1 MMLLQKLFPRS
12 GEKPYLLEVRASGWM
27 IMTTVAVAVFTDIFL
42 YGVIVPIVPNVLV
55 DRIGVPQESVQRNIS
70 IALLAYAAGLLA
82 ASPVFGYL
90 ADLYQN
96 RRLFMMVG
104 LLALLGSTVILC
116 LARVLW
122 LFIFGRL
129 VQGMSAAVVWTVG
142 LALITDS
149 FSEENIG
156 KLMGVVSSSMSLGVF
171 LGPLLGGVV
180 YDRAGYY
187 AVFGILF
194 GLICV
199 DILLRVFMLE
209 RKELEKWKHDESEGE
224 RDIGLFRDN
233 AVAISTFNN
242 SSESSTTTSARNVS
256 ERNRRVP
263 LGLKLL
269 KSGRMVNGLYMGVV
283 IAWILSALES
293 ILPLRVET
301 IFHWNT
307 LGSGLIFLP
316 IALTSLLSPL
326 IGYWIDKHGPR
337 WPLAI
342 GLVLACPFLVL
353 LRLPENEAIGQI
365 VLLFALLTLV
375 GLASC
380 MLLPSSMAEISTCV
394 AAAEQKKPGIFG
406 KGGAYGQAF
415 GLFNLAYSAGS
426 VFGPL
431 EAGFVSEADG
441 WGTATWTL
449 GLISFVSAIPAILF
463 TGGFLFKKGAS
474 IAIDAG
480 EGSERTQAP
489 TEEAVTVVVAG

>member
-27 IMTTVAVAVFTDIFL
+27 IMTTIAVAVFTDIFL

-122 LFIFGRL
+122 LFIFGWL

-209 RKELEKWKHDESEGE
+209 RKELKECLGK
-224 RDIGLFRDN
+224 
-233 AVAISTFNN
+233 
-242 SSESSTTTSARNVS
+242 ESSSAA
-256 ERNRRVP
+256 
-263 LGLKLL
+263 G
-269 KSGRMVNGLYMGVV
+269 KSGRMINGLYMGVV
-283 IAWILSALES
+283 IAWILTALES

-326 IGYWIDKHGPR
+326 IGHWIDKHGPR

-342 GLVLACPFLVL
+342 SLVLACPFLVL

-463 TGGFLFKKGAS
+463 TGGFLFKKRAS

-489 TEEAVTVVVAG
+489 SEEAGVTVVVAR